1 MKLKAEIIAI
11 GTEILLGD
19 IINTNASYIA
29 RGLALLGIDTF
40 HQQVVG
46 DNPARVK
53 QAFEEAY
60 RHANLVITSGGL
72 GPTEDD
78 LSKEM
83 GAEFFGVPLYMD
95 EIAKDHIAGYM
106 LRRGRTI
113 TNNNWKQAMLPEGCI
128 PLYNDNGT
136 APGFILSKDEKI
148 LIMLPGPPSEIIP
161 MFDDQ
166 VIPYL
171 RSISDEIMISR
182 TLHICGMGESAVED
196 KLHDEMISMKN
207 PTLAP
212 YAKEGIVDLRITAKA
227 SSEEECRDMILPVEE
242 HIREMF
248 GDLIFGADG
257 ETLTDA
263 VLQLL
268 RDHDLTVS
276 AAESSCGGLIT
287 DRFVRQSGVSD
298 RLIGSVTAYS
308 NPSKISLLGVK
319 EDTLAKYG
327 AVSEETAIEMAE
339 GAARI
344 FGTQAA
350 VAETGIAEQTSSS
363 KPSGMVCVAVKVG
376 DRIESETMV
385 FSRRRNSN
393 RELAA
398 VYSLNLLRRVLMQV
412 KKNNY

>member
-128 PLYNDNGT
+128 PL
-136 APGFILSKDEKI
+136 
-148 LIMLPGPPSEIIP
+148 IMLPGPPSEIIP

-268 RDHDLTVS
+268 RDLDLTVS

-298 RLIGSVTAYS
+298 RLMGSVTAYS